1 MGVVIRNECGE
12 VMASLSEKI
21 AMPSSVEVLKMLA
34 ARRAAIFVQGL
45 GFKNVYFEGDAMG
58 VVRSLSDKDNSNAF
72 VGQLVKDLL
81 SIAGLFHTYSIS
93 HVRRQGNN
101 VAHALAREARMY
113 FPLRIWMKDVPPN
126 VLFSIT
132 SDFPVE

>member
-21 AMPSSVEVLKMLA
+21 AMPLSVEMLKML
-34 ARRAAIFVQGL
+34 AAIFVQGL
-45 GFKNVYFEGDAMG
+45 GFKNVYFEGDAMR

-72 VGQLVKDLL
+72 VGQLVKDLM
-81 SIAGLFHTYSIS
+81 SIVGLFHTYSIS

-113 FPLRIWMKDVPPN
+113 FPEDVPPN